1 MRGAKSAC
9 ARASLHVNSR
19 TARHVLR
26 CTNSNARTPSPRVK
40 GRGPQEQLNA
50 SGPETSNA
58 RKTERSDDYNKR
70 NEDAP
75 AGDSVARAEGK
86 TDCGAGREVHVAI
99 VHAGLSIGG
108 EKRPRSDGGRRRRKR
123 VSGFRGG
130 GGRGLYGAFPP

>member
-1 MRGAKSAC
+1 MHELQC
-9 ARASLHVNSR
+9 PYF
-19 TARHVLR
+19 
-26 CTNSNARTPSPRVK
+26 NARTPSPKVK
-40 GRGPQEQLNA
+40 GRSPQKQLNA
-50 SGPETSNA
+50 GGPETSNA

-86 TDCGAGREVHVAI
+86 TDCGARREVYVAI

-130 GGRGLYGAFPP
+130 DSSVFYGTLPP